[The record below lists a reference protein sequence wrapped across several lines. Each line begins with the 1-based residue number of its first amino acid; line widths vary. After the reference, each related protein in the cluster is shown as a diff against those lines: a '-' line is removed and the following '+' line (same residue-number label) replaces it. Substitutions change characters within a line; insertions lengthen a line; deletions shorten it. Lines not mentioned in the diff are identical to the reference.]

1 MGDNLK
7 IRTLKINLAQT
18 LNASLLP
25 IEAKRMVV
33 NEILLELQQMA
44 EAKIQEE
51 AEALAAEEA
60 KKKEE

>member
-25 IEAKRMVV
+25 VEAKRMVV
-33 NEILLELQQMA
+33 NEVLLELQQMA

-51 AEALAAEEA
+51 VEALAAEEA